1 MSKAYL
7 KIGNFSKNLS
17 PPRKRGPLKALGYMD
32 SRLRGNDDRVRTE
45 TVLNLL
51 KYTICCLVYTYGI

>member
-17 PPRKRGPLKALGYMD
+17 PPRKRRPLKALGYMD

-45 TVLNLL
+45 AVLNLL
-51 KYTICCLVYTYGI
+51 TYTICCLVYTYGI

>member
-1 MSKAYL
+1 MSKTYL

-17 PPRKRGPLKALGYMD
+17 PTRKRWPLKALGYMD